1 MVDYEYFM
9 DRMAD
14 YELSVFLDN
23 VDYAYVDEWEQTRI
37 LLWGLFKV
45 NAGKN
50 WSKKPSDLI
59 PLVTDSNYT
68 QHKNADELND
78 NEQDRLKNIFAA
90 AAKSFENNEQ
100 VYVQEKNDDNINN
113 GKE

>member
-1 MVDYEYFM
+1 MIDYEYFM
-9 DRMAD
+9 DYMSE
-14 YELSVFLDN
+14 YELTIFLEN
-23 VDYAYVDEWEQTRI
+23 IDYAYADEWEQTRT

-59 PLVTDSNYT
+59 PLITDSNYT

-90 AAKSFENNEQ
+90 AAKSFENNE
-100 VYVQEKNDDNINN
+100 ENI
-113 GKE
+113 KEE